1 MAGVAYSRLR
11 RTSVIALN
19 RIKKSVKRPP
29 PFISSSNDP
38 YLHTSRDVIF
48 QEKDDEDDDDEEHRD
63 VESSGQLE

>member
-19 RIKKSVKRPP
+19 RIKKSIKKPP

-48 QEKDDEDDDDEEHRD
+48 QEKDDDDEEHRD